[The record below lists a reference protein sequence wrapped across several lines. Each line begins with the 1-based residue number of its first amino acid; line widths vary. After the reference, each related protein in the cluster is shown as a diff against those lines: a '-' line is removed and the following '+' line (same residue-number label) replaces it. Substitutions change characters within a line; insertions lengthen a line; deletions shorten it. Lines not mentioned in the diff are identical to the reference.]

1 MTFSLILV
9 TTSFIY
15 DIIIRMI
22 REETE
27 KLTTDLKQG
36 RFLTNLW
43 TYILIVVFGLILSIN
58 IWSNLSIMP
67 SGDDIGWQ
75 STQLETA
82 SAAWGNGQV
91 VPQTNPN
98 ALDGAGYGFNLFAGP
113 LPSYLAAA
121 LHLFI
126 GSWPVVLNLLLTI
139 TLIGSG
145 LIMCRAM
152 TRISQKNVLGA
163 LAGILYMATPYLLT
177 DLYMRG
183 AIDEL
188 FALAIA
194 PSLLLGLFRLV
205 NHNPHAVRTLI
216 LAGVEL
222 ILTHSLSAVLFMI
235 VSAFF
240 LLLNVRRLFNL
251 ESLWRIVLTSV
262 GIIGLTAFFTLP
274 IVEARLNGHYGVFD
288 TTYLHMVSGMNATIN
303 HHRLAMNDLLKL
315 DLANTESS
323 LTIGWA
329 SLLGILGFW
338 FIRKKLS
345 NEDERSFLTSLY
357 IIMMIALFLVL
368 PILTWAILPTDLLRI
383 RFPWQLLETF
393 AVISPVITSYVIYYV
408 FRDFSIEKQQIGV
421 VMAGLI
427 AIVSVQPFLIKPKV
441 SENSNM
447 TDSQLDPSALYAP
460 TALLC
465 NENRTTSDYL
475 CSNRRL
481 SQSTTSLNEENA
493 KDDDFVILE
502 EQDSAT
508 SASFEELNPQKKKE
522 DEKTSPKSETE
533 NPIPT
538 TPTFEGDGEMHVI
551 QADGLKYTLQV
562 SNNENGATIELPII
576 YYPGYIAEVNH
587 QQLTITPTPE
597 NGLIKIQIPASTN
610 GIISVY
616 YGLSPATKLG
626 GAISLGTLTVC
637 MIWLLVDSILHLQ
650 RRKENL
656 EAEDMVESVR
666 EVLEFVEED
675 TDAALLAAFSENE
688 TVTEEK
694 PKAKRGRKPKKK
706 DTPEEDETPK
716 NADEEPTKPKKRG
729 RKPKSEAA
737 ATSDTST
744 EETTNAKPK
753 TTRKSTTKTKNS
765 AAGSKKTSKKAKTED
780 AE

>member
-1 MTFSLILV
+1 
-9 TTSFIY
+9 
-15 DIIIRMI
+15 MI

-43 TYILIVVFGLILSIN
+43 VYILIVVFGLILSIN

-75 STQLETA
+75 STQLGTA

-98 ALDGAGYGFNLFAGP
+98 TLDGAGYGFNLFAGP

-145 LIMCRAM
+145 LIMCRAV
-152 TRISQKNVLGA
+152 TRINQKNVLGA

-188 FALAIA
+188 FALTIA
-194 PSLLLGLFRLV
+194 PFLLLGLFRLI

-216 LAGVEL
+216 LAGVGL
-222 ILTHSLSAVLFMI
+222 ILTHSLSAALFMI

-274 IVEARLNGHYGVFD
+274 IAEARLNGHYGVFD

-315 DLANTESS
+315 DLTNTESS

-383 RFPWQLLETF
+383 RFPWQLLEIF

-481 SQSTTSLNEENA
+481 SQPATSLNKENA
-493 KDDDFVILE
+493 KDDGFVILE

-508 SASFEELNPQKKKE
+508 SASFEELNLQKKKE

-706 DTPEEDETPK
+706 NTPEEDETPK

-729 RKPKSEAA
+729 RKSKSEAA

>member
-1 MTFSLILV
+1 MIFSLILV

-15 DIIIRMI
+15 DIITRMI

-36 RFLTNLW
+36 KFLTNLW
-43 TYILIVVFGLILSIN
+43 TYIIIVVFGLILSIN

-82 SAAWGNGQV
+82 SAAWSNGQV
-91 VPQTNPN
+91 VPQINPN

-126 GSWPVVLNLLLTI
+126 GSWPVVLNLLLTL

-145 LIMCRAM
+145 LIMCRAV

-194 PSLLLGLFRLV
+194 PFLLLGLFRLV

-216 LAGVEL
+216 LAGVGL

-262 GIIGLTAFFTLP
+262 GIIGLTVFFTLP

-303 HHRLAMNDLLKL
+303 HHRLALNDLLKL
-315 DLANTESS
+315 DLTNTESS
-323 LTIGWA
+323 LAIGWVG
-329 SLLGILGFW
+329 LLGMLGFW

-357 IIMMIALFLVL
+357 VIMMIALFLVL

-383 RFPWQLLETF
+383 RFPWQLLEIF

-408 FRDFSIEKQQIGV
+408 FRDFSIEKQQVSV

-447 TDSQLDPSALYAP
+447 MNSQLDPSALYAP

-465 NENRTTSDYL
+465 SENRTTSNYL
-475 CSNRRL
+475 CSNRKL
-481 SQSTTSLNEENA
+481 AQPTMSLNEENA
-493 KDDDFVILE
+493 KDDDFAILE
-502 EQDSAT
+502 EQDAAI

-533 NPIPT
+533 NLIPT

-551 QADGLKYTLQV
+551 QTDGLKYALQV

-597 NGLIKIQIPASTN
+597 SGLIKIQIPAGTN

-729 RKPKSEAA
+729 RKPKSETA
-737 ATSDTST
+737 ATSNTST

-753 TTRKSTTKTKNS
+753 TTRKSTAKTKNS

>member
-1 MTFSLILV
+1 
-9 TTSFIY
+9 
-15 DIIIRMI
+15 MI

-43 TYILIVVFGLILSIN
+43 AYILIVVFGLILSINLSIN

-75 STQLETA
+75 STQLGTA

-145 LIMCRAM
+145 LIMCRAV
-152 TRISQKNVLGA
+152 TRINQKNVLGA

-188 FALAIA
+188 FALTIA
-194 PSLLLGLFRLV
+194 PFLLLGLFRLI

-216 LAGVEL
+216 LAGVGL
-222 ILTHSLSAVLFMI
+222 ILTHSLSAALFMI

-274 IVEARLNGHYGVFD
+274 IAEARLNGHYGVFD

-315 DLANTESS
+315 DLTNTESS

-383 RFPWQLLETF
+383 RFPWQLLEIF

-481 SQSTTSLNEENA
+481 SQSTTFLNEENA

-522 DEKTSPKSETE
+522 SEKTSPKPETK
-533 NPIPT
+533 NLIPSAPI
-538 TPTFEGDGEMHVI
+538 FEGDGEIHVI
-551 QADGLKYTLQV
+551 QTDGLKYAIQV
-562 SNNENGATIELPII
+562 SNNENGATIELPVI

-587 QQLTITPTPE
+587 QQLTITPDQKS
-597 NGLIKIQIPASTN
+597 GLVKIQIPAHIN

-626 GAISLGTLTVC
+626 GAISLGTLTIC
-637 MIWLLVDSILHLQ
+637 MIWLLIDSILHLR

-694 PKAKRGRKPKKK
+694 PKAKRGRKTKKK
-706 DTPEEDETPK
+706 DTPEENGTPEK
-716 NADEEPTKPKKRG
+716 TIEEPPKPKKRG
-729 RKPKSEAA
+729 RKPKTETA
-737 ATSDTST
+737 ATSSTST
-744 EETTNAKPK
+744 EETTDTKPK
-753 TTRKSTTKTKNS
+753 TTRKTTTKTKKS
-765 AAGSKKTSKKAKTED
+765 TASSKKTSKKTEEAEAED